1 MKKLS
6 VIGATALIFLIA
18 VAATKKDK
26 YYRFESGKIHFFSEA
41 PLENIEADAKEFV
54 AILNPSNRKF
64 AFSVFINKFKFEKAL
79 MQEHFNENYME
90 SEKYPKATFS
100 GTINENV
107 DLLKDSTYK
116 VTVTGKLNIHGVEKD
131 RTMDATVT
139 VKNGKMDISS
149 KFKVKL
155 EDHDIEIPTM
165 VVKNIAE
172 VIDVDINA
180 TLKYEE

>member
-1 MKKLS
+1 MKKLMMLS
-6 VIGATALIFLIA
+6 SAVLILVIGI
-18 VAATKKDK
+18 AATKKDK

-54 AILNPSNRKF
+54 AVLNPVNRKF
-64 AFSVFINKFKFEKAL
+64 AFSVLITKFKFEKSL

-90 SEKYPKATFS
+90 SEKYPKGTFS

-107 DLLKDSTYK
+107 DLLKDSTYN
-116 VTVTGKLNIHGVEKD
+116 VTVTGKLNIHGVEKE
-131 RTMDATVT
+131 RTMDATVK
-139 VKNGKMDISS
+139 VKGGKMDISS

-155 EDHDIEIPTM
+155 ADHNIEIPSM

-172 VIDVDINA
+172 VIDVDITA
-180 TLKYEE
+180 TMKYDE